1 MGDGEDRRTHVNS
14 SEEKALAPNQ
24 TEGIEEEEELSNTE
38 SEAKVEAEAEAEAEP
53 TEEEVKEAPAEGVET
68 EEEAESE
75 TEEAETPEAPAAAA
89 EEAPEGEEEIEVVE
103 EKIYTIPLRHVWVV
117 TPRGRRAPRAV
128 RDVRNFVARHMKSDE
143 VAVSNE
149 INSEIWSRSIN
160 KPPRKITVRAVK
172 DKEGKVIIYP
182 SKGT

>member
-1 MGDGEDRRTHVNS
+1 
-14 SEEKALAPNQ
+14 
-24 TEGIEEEEELSNTE
+24 LSNTE
-38 SEAKVEAEAEAEAEP
+38 TKEETEAEAEP
-53 TEEEVKEAPAEGVET
+53 AEEEIKEAPAEEVEAEEEAQPET
-68 EEEAESE
+68 EE
-75 TEEAETPEAPAAAA
+75 PERPEPPAAA
-89 EEAPEGEEEIEVVE
+89 EETPEGEEEIEVVE
-103 EKIYTIPLRHVWVV
+103 EKVYTIPLRHVWVV

-182 SKGT
+182 SKGA